1 MVNASEAH
9 RGPEAHRRPEPPRA
23 PQALG
28 APDADELLAALD
40 PLSFP
45 RRMRELA
52 GRARAASAEGRLGA
66 LIEELERRGTYER
79 RLAAVAAAVG
89 GRTGHLAARLADP
102 DPVVRHRA
110 LDTARRGGPGAVP
123 DDALEAAF
131 EDAPATVRRE
141 LARTVVAGRRTALAD
156 RLIEPFR
163 ERWGDGE
170 AARLLPGCGAETVAR
185 LLPGL
190 FHAVRGWRP
199 LVSRHPVAVLDE
211 AARQLAALSAPL
223 RADWW
228 TRYAPCVALAAPVGP
243 ERVLELLED
252 YGHGPLPT
260 PVRDRL
266 SALVAADPSRTLR
279 LLLAPE
285 HSGTRRRLDRAV
297 LRRIVRADPPELAEL
312 GRALRHDADA
322 DALARVLAAL
332 PPAHR
337 SAFYD
342 QATYDRATHRE
353 AAYGQPAYGQ
363 AAYDGPAEGRAT
375 DGRAADGRATRG
387 QAAHGRAAD
396 GRVEDGRVAFDGP
409 TEGPAADGR
418 ATCGQA
424 TCGQVTYDGPADGR
438 VSEGRVAY
446 DGPAEGR
453 ATDGRAADGRATRG
467 QAAHG
472 RAADGRVEDGR
483 VAFDGPTEG
492 PAADGRAT
500 CGQATCGQVT
510 YDGPADGRVSE
521 GRVAYDGPAEGRATD
536 GRAADGRATRGQAA
550 HGRAADGRVEDGRV
564 AFDGPTEG
572 PAADGRATCG
582 QATCGQVTYDG
593 PADGRVAAGR
603 GTRGQGARDRAVHG
617 QVGHDRAVHRRESD
631 HSVVAPAVLEVL
643 PRARRQAEARRMA
656 DQARER
662 GAPWTTVLE
671 SVAHLPVEEARE
683 ELAAAVRRSSAEERA
698 LAHPLLI
705 RCVARSGDPD
715 ALTEL
720 LRQFERLRNEQD
732 PVRSAAL
739 GALARTHPALFTD
752 DAAEHLDRIA
762 ADAISARDS
771 SSATRQALRRLAV
784 ALLREHAVTGRRQLL
799 GWALRTLTRLA
810 GSVGAADLGRLDHQ
824 LRRGQEQAVFEALR
838 PWLEAGAERVDH
850 ELTFALARSLG
861 RRAHALPELQELLW
875 QAISFGSD
883 ATART
888 AIGLWLEP
896 PTERDARVAELLA
909 HEPSAA
915 VLPPVLAVLT
925 RRRTDLLD
933 LVLGDTPPYGRF
945 LTPGTHWT
953 PPTGRDTGRWL
964 PRQQAAAARVLA
976 RAAADTSLRA
986 RQRADA
992 VAGAAPI
999 PGHGAATV
1007 RTWTDT
1013 DDVVL
1018 AETALAALARTDRP
1032 GDALPALLA
1041 HAGDDRA
1048 RVAMYAAT
1056 RASRYVEPSRLGRL
1070 VRGMLAPDGVATA
1083 VPPVPAK
1090 VTSRKEAIRLAAT
1103 LLPVADA
1110 AALLADAFELPG
1122 QHPDAQAAC
1131 VAFATGLLDTKRAW
1145 ELLTAAASGRR
1156 ELRHAVLRTRPLDLP
1171 EAHRG
1176 RYAQLIRAVCD
1187 TEDPEVAAAG
1197 YGALARWSP
1206 WAPDAAAVLVAA
1218 VTDLG
1223 NRASWRPAADALLDL
1238 MAAAPD
1244 GSPGDNPLAWALA
1257 ALATADARPGGPD
1270 AEPDRDRPAH
1280 RRIRHLADQLATR
1293 ARMRPRATRR
1303 TARAAG
1309 ELLAGYETFVQE
1321 AAHVLVNALDLNAR
1335 PGPLAAALARLARLH
1350 TVRPALAV
1358 HTADTLRRRLNTAT
1372 RPGSDAALLR
1382 AAREL
1387 DEDGGHASGLFAVT
1401 LTEAAG
1407 ARTAWAEPW
1416 RERLRT
1422 LRGHP
1427 HPDVRDAALRL
1438 TTAGE

>member
-9 RGPEAHRRPEPPRA
+9 RGPEPSRA
-23 PQALG
+23 PQAHGAPEADGGSEALG
-28 APDADELLAALD
+28 APDPRRALADELLAALD
-40 PLSFP
+40 PLPFP

-79 RLAAVAAAVG
+79 RLAAVAAAAG

-131 EDAPATVRRE
+131 ADAPATVRRE

-170 AARLLPGCGAETVAR
+170 AARLLPGCGADTVTR

-228 TRYAPCVALAAPVGP
+228 TRYAPCLALAAPVEP

-252 YGHGPLPT
+252 YGQGPLPT
-260 PVRDRL
+260 PVRARL
-266 SALVAADPSRTLR
+266 STLVAADPSRTLR

-297 LRRIVRADPPELAEL
+297 LRRFVRADPPELVEL
-312 GRALRHDADA
+312 GRALDNDADP
-322 DALARVLAAL
+322 DALARLLAAL
-332 PPAHR
+332 PPARR

-342 QATYDRATHRE
+342 RATDRAIYDRATYDRATDGR
-353 AAYGQPAYGQ
+353 ATDRATDDGGTCGQPTDDR
-363 AAYDGPAEGRAT
+363 AAYDRATDDRATDGQPTDGQPTDGRAT
-375 DGRAADGRATRG
+375 DGQPTDGQPTDGQPTDGRATAHS
-387 QAAHGRAAD
+387 QAAA
-396 GRVEDGRVAFDGP
+396 
-409 TEGPAADGR
+409 
-418 ATCGQA
+418 GQA
-424 TCGQVTYDGPADGR
+424 T
-438 VSEGRVAY
+438 
-446 DGPAEGR
+446 
-453 ATDGRAADGRATRG
+453 
-467 QAAHG
+467 HG
-472 RAADGRVEDGR
+472 RDSG
-483 VAFDGPTEG
+483 
-492 PAADGRAT
+492 
-500 CGQATCGQVT
+500 
-510 YDGPADGRVSE
+510 
-521 GRVAYDGPAEGRATD
+521 
-536 GRAADGRATRGQAA
+536 
-550 HGRAADGRVEDGRV
+550 H
-564 AFDGPTEG
+564 
-572 PAADGRATCG
+572 
-582 QATCGQVTYDG
+582 
-593 PADGRVAAGR
+593 
-603 GTRGQGARDRAVHG
+603 AV
-617 QVGHDRAVHRRESD
+617 VD
-631 HSVVAPAVLEVL
+631 HSVIEPAVLEVL
-643 PRARRQAEARRMA
+643 PRPRRQAEARRMA
-656 DQARER
+656 AQARER
-662 GAPWTTVLE
+662 GAPWTAVLE

-683 ELAAAVRRSSAEERA
+683 ELTAAVRRSSAEDRA

-705 RCVARSGDPD
+705 RCVARSADPD

-720 LRQFERLRNEQD
+720 LRLLERLRNEQD

-739 GALARTHPALFTD
+739 GALAHTHPALFTD

-762 ADAISARDS
+762 ADAIAARDS

-861 RRAHALPELQELLW
+861 RRAHTLPELQELLW

-896 PTERDARVAELLA
+896 PAERDARVAELLA

-964 PRQQAAAARVLA
+964 PRQQAAAARVLG
-976 RAAADTSLRA
+976 RAAADTSLRPG
-986 RQRADA
+986 QRATA
-992 VAGAAPI
+992 VADAAPI

-1013 DDVVL
+1013 DDVVV
-1018 AETALAALARTDRP
+1018 AEAALAALVRTDRP
-1032 GDALPALLA
+1032 GDALPALFA

-1056 RASRYVEPSRLGRL
+1056 RASRYVEPPRLGRL
-1070 VRGMLAPDGVATA
+1070 VRGVVAPDGVATA

-1090 VTSRKEAIRLAAT
+1090 VTSRKEAVRLAAT

-1122 QHPDAQAAC
+1122 QHPDVQAAC

-1176 RYAQLIRAVCD
+1176 HYAQLIRAVCD
-1187 TEDPEVAAAG
+1187 TDDPEVAAAG

-1223 NRASWRPAADALLDL
+1223 NRASWRPAADALLEL

-1280 RRIRHLADQLATR
+1280 RRIRHLADRLATR
-1293 ARMRPRATRR
+1293 ARMRPRVTRR

-1321 AAHVLVNALDLNAR
+1321 AAHVLVNALDLDAR

-1350 TVRPALAV
+1350 TTRPALAAR
-1358 HTADTLRRRLNTAT
+1358 TADTLRRRLNTAT

-1382 AAREL
+1382 AARDL
-1387 DEDGGHASGLFAVT
+1387 DEDGGHASGLFAAT
-1401 LTEAAG
+1401 LTEVSG
-1407 ARTAWAEPW
+1407 ARTEWAEPW

-1427 HPDVRDAALRL
+1427 HADVRDAALRL
-1438 TTAGE
+1438 TTTVE

>member
-9 RGPEAHRRPEPPRA
+9 RGPEPPRA
-23 PQALG
+23 PQAHGAPGADGGSEAHGVPGADGGARAHGAPGALGGSQAHGVPGADGGSEALG
-28 APDADELLAALD
+28 APGVDGGSQVLGVPAAHGGFEAIGASDSRRALADELLAALD
-40 PLSFP
+40 PLPFP

-79 RLAAVAAAVG
+79 RLAAVAAPAD

-123 DDALEAAF
+123 DAALEAAF

-211 AARQLAALSAPL
+211 AARQLAALPAPL

-228 TRYAPCVALAAPVGP
+228 TRYAPCVALAAPVEP

-252 YGHGPLPT
+252 YVRGPLPT
-260 PVRDRL
+260 PVRARL
-266 SALVAADPSRTLR
+266 SALVAADPRGTLR

-312 GRALRHDADA
+312 GRALRHDADPE
-322 DALARVLAAL
+322 ALARLLAAL
-332 PPAHR
+332 PPARR

-342 QATYDRATHRE
+342 QATDRAAYGQAISDHATYDRAEYGQTAYDRATYDRAVSNY
-353 AAYGQPAYGQ
+353 AASDQTISGRAVSGHATSDRAAYGQ
-363 AAYDGPAEGRAT
+363 AASGRAVSGHATSDWAAYGQAASGRAVSGHATSDRAAYGQAASNHAASDHAIYDRTDHAICDRTDHAAYDRTDHAAYDRGATDRATSLHATSLHAT
-375 DGRAADGRATRG
+375 DGRG
-387 QAAHGRAAD
+387 
-396 GRVEDGRVAFDGP
+396 
-409 TEGPAADGR
+409 
-418 ATCGQA
+418 
-424 TCGQVTYDGPADGR
+424 VT
-438 VSEGRVAY
+438 
-446 DGPAEGR
+446 
-453 ATDGRAADGRATRG
+453 
-467 QAAHG
+467 H
-472 RAADGRVEDGR
+472 
-483 VAFDGPTEG
+483 
-492 PAADGRAT
+492 
-500 CGQATCGQVT
+500 
-510 YDGPADGRVSE
+510 
-521 GRVAYDGPAEGRATD
+521 
-536 GRAADGRATRGQAA
+536 
-550 HGRAADGRVEDGRV
+550 
-564 AFDGPTEG
+564 
-572 PAADGRATCG
+572 
-582 QATCGQVTYDG
+582 
-593 PADGRVAAGR
+593 
-603 GTRGQGARDRAVHG
+603 AVI
-617 QVGHDRAVHRRESD
+617 E
-631 HSVVAPAVLEVL
+631 PAVLEVL
-643 PRARRQAEARRMA
+643 PRSRRQAEARRMA
-656 DQARER
+656 AQARER

-683 ELAAAVRRSSAEERA
+683 ELVAAVRRSSAEDRA

-720 LRQFERLRNEQD
+720 LRRLERLRNEQD

-739 GALARTHPALFTD
+739 GALAHTHPALFTD
-752 DAAEHLDRIA
+752 DAAEQLHRIA

-771 SSATRQALRRLAV
+771 SPATRQALRHLAV

-896 PTERDARVAELLA
+896 PAERDARVAELLA

-964 PRQQAAAARVLA
+964 PRQQAAAARLLD
-976 RAAADTSLRA
+976 RAAADTSLRPG
-986 RQRADA
+986 QRAAA
-992 VAGAAPI
+992 VADAAPI

-1032 GDALPALLA
+1032 GDALPALFA

-1070 VRGMLAPDGVATA
+1070 VRGVLAPDGVATA

-1090 VTSRKEAIRLAAT
+1090 VTSRKEAVRLAAT

-1110 AALLADAFELPG
+1110 AALLADTFELPG
-1122 QHPDAQAAC
+1122 QHPDVQAAC
-1131 VAFATGLLDTKRAW
+1131 VAFGTGLLDTKRAW

-1156 ELRHAVLRTRPLDLP
+1156 ELRHAVLRTRPLDLA

-1187 TEDPEVAAAG
+1187 TDDPEVAAAG

-1206 WAPDAAAVLVAA
+1206 WAPDAAAMLVEA

-1280 RRIRHLADQLATR
+1280 RRIRHLADRLATL
-1293 ARMRPRATRR
+1293 ARMRPRVTRH

-1321 AAHVLVNALDLNAR
+1321 AAHVLVNALDLNSR

-1350 TVRPALAV
+1350 ATRPALAV
-1358 HTADTLRRRLNTAT
+1358 RTADALRQRLNTAT
-1372 RPGSDAALLR
+1372 RPGPDAALLR

-1387 DEDGGHASGLFAVT
+1387 DEDGGHASGLFAAT
-1401 LTEAAG
+1401 LTEVAG
-1407 ARTAWAEPW
+1407 ARTDWAEPW

-1427 HPDVRDAALRL
+1427 HADVRDAALRL
-1438 TTAGE
+1438 TTTVE

>member
-9 RGPEAHRRPEPPRA
+9 RGPEAHDGPAVHRGPEPPRA
-23 PQALG
+23 PQAHDAADAHG
-28 APDADELLAALD
+28 APGVHGAADAHGVPDPRRALVDELLAALD
-40 PLSFP
+40 PLPFP

-79 RLAAVAAAVG
+79 RLAAVAAAAS

-102 DPVVRHRA
+102 DPVVRRRA

-190 FHAVRGWRP
+190 FHAVGGWRP

-211 AARQLAALSAPL
+211 AARQLAALPVPL

-228 TRYAPCVALAAPVGP
+228 TRYAPCVALAAPVEP
-243 ERVLELLED
+243 DRVLELLED
-252 YGHGPLPT
+252 YGQGPLPT
-260 PVRDRL
+260 PVRARL
-266 SALVAADPSRTLR
+266 PALVAAEPSRTLR

-297 LRRIVRADPPELAEL
+297 LRRVVRADPPELAEL

-322 DALARVLAAL
+322 DALARLLAAL
-332 PPAHR
+332 PPARR

-342 QATYDRATHRE
+342 QATGRTTYH
-353 AAYGQPAYGQ
+353 Q
-363 AAYDGPAEGRAT
+363 AMDRAT
-375 DGRAADGRATRG
+375 DGQIT
-387 QAAHGRAAD
+387 
-396 GRVEDGRVAFDGP
+396 
-409 TEGPAADGR
+409 
-418 ATCGQA
+418 GQA
-424 TCGQVTYDGPADGR
+424 TYRQAIDRATDR
-438 VSEGRVAY
+438 Q
-446 DGPAEGR
+446 
-453 ATDGRAADGRATRG
+453 ATDGRD
-467 QAAHG
+467 
-472 RAADGRVEDGR
+472 
-483 VAFDGPTEG
+483 
-492 PAADGRAT
+492 
-500 CGQATCGQVT
+500 
-510 YDGPADGRVSE
+510 
-521 GRVAYDGPAEGRATD
+521 
-536 GRAADGRATRGQAA
+536 
-550 HGRAADGRVEDGRV
+550 
-564 AFDGPTEG
+564 
-572 PAADGRATCG
+572 
-582 QATCGQVTYDG
+582 
-593 PADGRVAAGR
+593 
-603 GTRGQGARDRAVHG
+603 
-617 QVGHDRAVHRRESD
+617 SD
-631 HSVVAPAVLEVL
+631 HAASAHTVIEPAVLEVL
-643 PRARRQAEARRMA
+643 PRPRRQAEARRMA
-656 DQARER
+656 ARARER

-683 ELAAAVRRSSAEERA
+683 ELEAAVRRPSAEDRA

-720 LRQFERLRNEQD
+720 LRLLERLRNEQD

-771 SSATRQALRRLAV
+771 SSATRQALRHLAV

-861 RRAHALPELQELLW
+861 RRAHTLPELQELLW

-896 PTERDARVAELLA
+896 PAERDARVAELLA

-933 LVLGDTPPYGRF
+933 LVLADNPPYGRF

-964 PRQQAAAARVLA
+964 PRQQAAAARVLD
-976 RAAADTSLRA
+976 RAAADTSLRP
-986 RQRADA
+986 RQRAAA
-992 VAGAAPI
+992 VADAAPI

-1007 RTWTDT
+1007 RRWTDAATVRAWTDT
-1013 DDVVL
+1013 DDDDVVL

-1032 GDALPALLA
+1032 GEALPALLA

-1070 VRGMLAPDGVATA
+1070 VRGVLAPDGVATA

-1090 VTSRKEAIRLAAT
+1090 VTSRKEAVRLAAT

-1110 AALLADAFELPG
+1110 AALLADAFEQPG
-1122 QHPDAQAAC
+1122 QHPDVQAAC
-1131 VAFATGLLDTKRAW
+1131 VAFATGLLDTQRAW
-1145 ELLTAAASGRR
+1145 ELLTAAARGRR

-1187 TEDPEVAAAG
+1187 TDDPEVAAAG

-1206 WAPDAAAVLVAA
+1206 WAPDAAPVLVAA

-1280 RRIRHLADQLATR
+1280 RRIRHLADRLATR
-1293 ARMRPRATRR
+1293 ARMRPRVTRR

-1309 ELLAGYETFVQE
+1309 ELLAGYEMFVQE

-1335 PGPLAAALARLARLH
+1335 PGPLTAALARLARLH
-1350 TVRPALAV
+1350 TTRPALAV
-1358 HTADTLRRRLNTAT
+1358 RTADALRRRLNTAT

-1387 DEDGGHASGLFAVT
+1387 DEDGGHASGLFAAT

-1407 ARTAWAEPW
+1407 ARTEWAEPW
-1416 RERLRT
+1416 RERLRA

-1427 HPDVRDAALRL
+1427 HADVRDAALRL
-1438 TTAGE
+1438 TTVVE

>member
-1 MVNASEAH
+1 MVNASEAP
-9 RGPEAHRRPEPPRA
+9 RGPEPPRA
-23 PQALG
+23 PQALSAPGADGGSQALG
-28 APDADELLAALD
+28 APGADGGSEALGAPGADGGSRALGAADARRALADELLAALD
-40 PLSFP
+40 PLPFP

-79 RLAAVAAAVG
+79 RLAAVAAAAG

-123 DDALEAAF
+123 DAALEAAF

-211 AARQLAALSAPL
+211 AARQLAALPAPL

-228 TRYAPCVALAAPVGP
+228 TRYAPCVALAAPVEP

-252 YGHGPLPT
+252 YGQGPLPT
-260 PVRDRL
+260 PVRARL
-266 SALVAADPSRTLR
+266 SALVAADPSGTLR

-285 HSGTRRRLDRAV
+285 HSGTRRRLDRSV

-312 GRALRHDADA
+312 GRALRHDADPE
-322 DALARVLAAL
+322 ALARLLAAL
-332 PPAHR
+332 PPARR

-342 QATYDRATHRE
+342 QATDRATDWAMDR
-353 AAYGQPAYGQ
+353 ATDWVTGRTAYDQATYGQATYGQ
-363 AAYDGPAEGRAT
+363 AADRATADRATADRATDDRATDDRAAHDPAVHGRAT
-375 DGRAADGRATRG
+375 FGQPTDDRAAYGRAIDGRATG
-387 QAAHGRAAD
+387 HNQAAA
-396 GRVEDGRVAFDGP
+396 
-409 TEGPAADGR
+409 
-418 ATCGQA
+418 GQA
-424 TCGQVTYDGPADGR
+424 T
-438 VSEGRVAY
+438 
-446 DGPAEGR
+446 
-453 ATDGRAADGRATRG
+453 
-467 QAAHG
+467 HG
-472 RAADGRVEDGR
+472 RDSDHAVVE
-483 VAFDGPTEG
+483 
-492 PAADGRAT
+492 PA
-500 CGQATCGQVT
+500 V
-510 YDGPADGRVSE
+510 V
-521 GRVAYDGPAEGRATD
+521 
-536 GRAADGRATRGQAA
+536 
-550 HGRAADGRVEDGRV
+550 
-564 AFDGPTEG
+564 
-572 PAADGRATCG
+572 
-582 QATCGQVTYDG
+582 
-593 PADGRVAAGR
+593 
-603 GTRGQGARDRAVHG
+603 
-617 QVGHDRAVHRRESD
+617 D
-631 HSVVAPAVLEVL
+631 HSVVEPAVLEVL
-643 PRARRQAEARRMA
+643 PRPRRQAEARRMA
-656 DQARER
+656 VQARER

-671 SVAHLPVEEARE
+671 SVAHLPVEEARQ
-683 ELAAAVRRSSAEERA
+683 ELEGAVRRSSAEDRA

-720 LRQFERLRNEQD
+720 LRRLERLRNEQD

-752 DAAEHLDRIA
+752 DAAEQLDRIA

-771 SSATRQALRRLAV
+771 SSATRQALRHLAV

-810 GSVGAADLGRLDHQ
+810 GSVGAADLGRLGHQ

-861 RRAHALPELQELLW
+861 RRAHTLPELQELLW

-896 PTERDARVAELLA
+896 PAERDARVAELLA

-964 PRQQAAAARVLA
+964 PRQQAAAARVLD
-976 RAAADTSLRA
+976 RAAADTSLRPG
-986 RQRADA
+986 QRAAA
-992 VAGAAPI
+992 VADAAPI

-1007 RTWTDT
+1007 RTWADT

-1032 GDALPALLA
+1032 GEALPVLFA
-1041 HAGDDRA
+1041 HAGGDRA

-1070 VRGMLAPDGVATA
+1070 VRGVLAPDGVATA

-1090 VTSRKEAIRLAAT
+1090 VTSRKEAVRLAAT

-1122 QHPDAQAAC
+1122 QHPDVQAAC
-1131 VAFATGLLDTKRAW
+1131 VAFGTGLLDTQRAW

-1187 TEDPEVAAAG
+1187 TDDPEVAAAG

-1206 WAPDAAAVLVAA
+1206 WAPDAAAVLVEA

-1280 RRIRHLADQLATR
+1280 RRIRHLADRLATL
-1293 ARMRPRATRR
+1293 ARMRPRVTRR

-1309 ELLAGYETFVQE
+1309 ELLAGYEIFVQE
-1321 AAHVLVNALDLNAR
+1321 AAHVLVNAIDLDSR

-1350 TVRPALAV
+1350 TTRPALAV
-1358 HTADTLRRRLNTAT
+1358 RTADALRRRLNTAT

-1387 DEDGGHASGLFAVT
+1387 DEDGGHASGLFAAT
-1401 LTEAAG
+1401 LTEVAG
-1407 ARTAWAEPW
+1407 ARTDWAEPW

-1427 HPDVRDAALRL
+1427 HADVRDAALRL
-1438 TTAGE
+1438 TTAVE